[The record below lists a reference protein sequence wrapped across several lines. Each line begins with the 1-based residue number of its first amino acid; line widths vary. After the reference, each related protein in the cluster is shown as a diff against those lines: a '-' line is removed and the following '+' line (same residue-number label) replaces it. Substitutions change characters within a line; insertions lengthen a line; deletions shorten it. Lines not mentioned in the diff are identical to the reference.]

1 MKKGDKKEELDI
13 EVVIGGDSE
22 LEFSEAKDCVNTLR
36 PKNKKN
42 MTNKVIVP
50 KERKEKS
57 KK

>member
-1 MKKGDKKEELDI
+1 MKEKEDNKDLDI
-13 EVVIGGDSE
+13 EVIIGDNTD

-50 KERKEKS
+50 KT
-57 KK
+57 KKDKK

>member
-1 MKKGDKKEELDI
+1 MKEKEEENNDLDI
-13 EVVIGGDSE
+13 EVIIGDDSN
-22 LEFSEAKDCVNTLR
+22 LNFSEAKDCVNTLR

-50 KERKEKS
+50 KRKKS

>member
-1 MKKGDKKEELDI
+1 MKEKEEENKDLDI
-13 EVVIGGDSE
+13 EVIIGDNTD

-50 KERKEKS
+50 KT
-57 KK
+57 KKDKK